1 VTATNVSGPADVR
14 EPTDADRD
22 AAARAALYSLLARA
36 FDHPD
41 EELHAA
47 AVDGS
52 LETEAAEYVDRS
64 ALAVSIPAL
73 TTTEN
78 YESMAAR
85 YNGLFTIGHAEY
97 TDRTDGSLETEGPPV
112 PLYEFRYRDASWD
125 DVNGD
130 LARAYDYFGVSV
142 DAERRDHHDNILLE
156 LEFAAYLGR
165 REALGETDA
174 ARARRDLLDR
184 HLEPFTKGV
193 FDRLEDLDGGV
204 YTGLAQLAWNVVTAD
219 RDALYAALDE
229 ADGGDASG

>member
-1 VTATNVSGPADVR
+1 MTTEAADATTTLDPA
-14 EPTDADRD
+14 DADRD

-52 LETEAAEYVDRS
+52 LETEAATYVDRS
-64 ALAVSIPAL
+64 ALAVPIPAL

-112 PLYEFRYRDASWD
+112 PLYESRYRDASWD

-142 DAERRDHHDNILLE
+142 DEDRRDHHDNLRLE
-156 LEFAAYLGR
+156 LEFAAYLAR
-165 REALGETDA
+165 RQALGETDA

-204 YTGLAQLAWNVVTAD
+204 YAELARLAWNVVAAD
-219 RDALYAALDE
+219 RDALHATLDE